1 MSKRQRDFANPANP
15 LEIEVQNDQPSGDSF
30 VMVRVPAWGTI
41 VGYEAYIL
49 DNTGATSL
57 VTRIRR
63 RESSSDVDGSVLLQT
78 QADATNP
85 TLVNVEPW
93 RTYRRESDDGGCT
106 GWLWLYGTPNQAHAV
121 RHVLRVL
128 PHWERRP

>member
-1 MSKRQRDFANPANP
+1 MLRFAMVLFLAP
-15 LEIEVQNDQPSGDSF
+15 L
-30 VMVRVPAWGTI
+30 VP
-41 VGYEAYIL
+41 
-49 DNTGATSL
+49 GADII
-57 VTRIRR
+57 IR
-63 RESSSDVDGSVLLQT
+63 LF
-78 QADATNP
+78 ADATNP

-93 RTYRRESDDGGCT
+93 RTYRLESDDGGCT